1 VNALIINN
9 LYELWDQIGNMTNK
23 LFKMQNYTV
32 VSMGDSDWPNRI
44 YNLKDDT
51 ESLTEILQLS
61 RQNKLPEFIAIPKPN
76 NLERNTN
83 LEFVTQQKNMA
94 LGLELISNKT
104 IINPNIIQVKT
115 EKEAIYFADT
125 ASKSF
130 GYKVDSQVV
139 YSIVQNSETIRLFIF
154 IENNVSLGC
163 GLVFFDSNNNA
174 GLHMIGTLPE
184 GRGKGI
190 GRSITEKLLIEAKEQ
205 GANYCVLHASVMGES
220 IYKKLGFKPYGELAT
235 YKILNE

>member
-1 VNALIINN
+1 MNTLIISN
-9 LYELWDQIGNMTNK
+9 LYELWSQIGNMTNK
-23 LFKMQNYTV
+23 LFKTQNYTA

-61 RQNKLPEFIAIPKPN
+61 RQNKLPGFIAIPKPN

-104 IINPNIIQVKT
+104 IINPNIKQVKT

-130 GYKVDSQVV
+130 GYKVDFQVV
-139 YSIVQNSETIRLFIF
+139 YTIVQNSETIRLFIF

-235 YKILNE
+235 YKILKE